1 MTKKEAGHLGG
12 IATSIKF
19 GIERCEHCHQLLP
32 PNEHHKRIGAK
43 GGVKGAAVLQR
54 KYSAEQR
61 REWARLG
68 GRPKKEGNEK
78 GKRPQNLS
86 TEIPGHGG

>member
-1 MTKKEAGHLGG
+1 MTK
-12 IATSIKF
+12 
-19 GIERCEHCHQLLP
+19 
-32 PNEHHKRIGAK
+32 
-43 GGVKGAAVLQR
+43 GVKGAEVLKR
-54 KYSAEQR
+54 KYTPEQR
-61 REWARLG
+61 RQWAKKG